1 METIIGVETNKSL
14 ILVSQKVRATCRRGK
29 KGERKRKKRKKKEKE
44 NNDQTKVWIFGFLF
58 EIMCFWISR
67 LFGMDYWTF
76 IWISMVL
83 GFLI

>member
-14 ILVSQKVRATCRRGK
+14 ILVSQKVRATRRRGK
-29 KGERKRKKRKKKEKE
+29 KGERKRKKKEKE
-44 NNDQTKVWIFGFLF
+44 KNDQTKVWIFGFLF
-58 EIMCFWISR
+58 GIMCFWIYR

-83 GFLI
+83 GLLI